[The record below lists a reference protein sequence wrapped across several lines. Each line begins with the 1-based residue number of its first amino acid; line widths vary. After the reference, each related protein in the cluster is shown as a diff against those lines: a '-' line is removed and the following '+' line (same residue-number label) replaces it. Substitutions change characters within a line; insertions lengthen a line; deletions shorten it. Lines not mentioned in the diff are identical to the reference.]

1 MSRVGNVVRR
11 GCRLLDYTRPE
22 THEVV
27 PRMKYL
33 LGLHAGVR
41 YDSGGKSER
50 SELLTVYYML
60 QRKPTWGLTH
70 SQLCSPVQI
79 SNASKRE
86 LTQPPTKFPEQ
97 PPEQPPEQLPEQE
110 EPPVWPL
117 LRKRLKLPECTTFS
131 DADAKLNIHHA
142 KRTRISAWVDCI
154 VAPNLTQALNIISA
168 YPYAQWPAHVVL
180 YTYARKCTSILEAHQ
195 AVRLL
200 QVLLPQ
206 TPEHLRPELSYM
218 CLHMVQNWLVDL
230 VPVVTAIFLRSIKQL
245 SAEVAN
251 ELVWRIADYGTS
263 WDFVDITPLQDAQA
277 QVVKAVGVSQLDTKG
292 IFGLCYLEHFRRQ
305 HALNTE
311 LGGDTS
317 GGSGVNSGYV
327 GDTPGGTTPGGGSG
341 VRDIRPQRFME
352 EHMHLNPYQSQEFAY
367 IAGLDV
373 MRILDSPTTAHAL
386 AAADL
391 AVHHRGAVW
400 ACCAQTLA
408 RRHELTAPIARELF
422 KRAHQTKCLN
432 SKLVQLV
439 ISALPDYEQKLKV
452 LELSKKAG
460 FKVTPALVREMAKL
474 HTKADLDEF
483 KRAFKSYLNHPKVRD
498 QLLQTLARVDPAN
511 FWETYANAAS
521 NPNYTPSRQV
531 LASMCRAAWDP
542 SIVWDGLYAA
552 QRCTAE
558 FKQHVRGVVAPSD
571 DILRVYPD
579 ERMIYAYVVMLGR
592 SQYFSELINCLE
604 WMDKLELN
612 PSKRVLLA
620 VIHYSPQG
628 AALLRMGTKLEGW
641 PSLEEYEVYSKL
653 HPKY

>member
-1 MSRVGNVVRR
+1 
-11 GCRLLDYTRPE
+11 
-22 THEVV
+22 
-27 PRMKYL
+27 
-33 LGLHAGVR
+33 
-41 YDSGGKSER
+41 
-50 SELLTVYYML
+50 ML

-70 SQLCSPVQI
+70 SQLFPSVQ
-79 SNASKRE
+79 NSKAPEKERMQ
-86 LTQPPTKFPEQ
+86 LPMQPPMQPPTQGHTQPPS
-97 PPEQPPEQLPEQE
+97 QLPHTRQTEEE

-117 LRKRLKLPECTTFS
+117 LRRRLKLPEHTSFG
-131 DADAKLNIHHA
+131 DADAKLNIHQV

-154 VAPNLTQALNIISA
+154 VAPNLTEALNIISA

-180 YTYARKCTSILEAHQ
+180 YTYARRCTSSLEAHQ

-206 TPEHLRPELSYM
+206 IPPHLQPELSYM
-218 CLHMVQNWLVDL
+218 CLHMVQHWLVDL
-230 VPVVTAIFLRSIKQL
+230 VPVVVALFLRNTKQL
-245 SAEVAN
+245 SPEVAN
-251 ELVWRIADYGTS
+251 ELVWRIASYGTS

-305 HALNTE
+305 HHLYAE
-311 LGGDTS
+311 MGGDTS
-317 GGSGVNSGYV
+317 GGSDN
-327 GDTPGGTTPGGGSG
+327 TPSSTTPGGGSG
-341 VRDIRPQRFME
+341 IRDIRPQRFME
-352 EHMHLNPYQSQEFAY
+352 EHMHLNPAQSQEFAY

-391 AVHHRGAVW
+391 AVNHRGAIW

-422 KRAHQTKCLN
+422 KRAYQTKCLN
-432 SKLVQLV
+432 SQLIQLV
-439 ISALPDYEQKLKV
+439 ISALPDFEQKLKV
-452 LELSKKAG
+452 LDLAKKAG
-460 FKVTPALVREMAKL
+460 FKETPALVREMARL
-474 HTKADLDEF
+474 NTKPDLDEF
-483 KRAFKSYLNHPKVRD
+483 KRTFKSYLTHPKVLD
-498 QLLQTLARVDPAN
+498 QLLQTSAIVDPAS
-511 FWETYANAAS
+511 FWDVYVNTPS
-521 NPNYTPSRQV
+521 DYTPSRKV

-542 SIVWDGLYAA
+542 TLIWDGLYAS

-579 ERMIYAYVVMLGR
+579 ERMIYAYVVMLGK
-592 SQYFSELINCLE
+592 SQYFGELINCLQ
-604 WMDKLELN
+604 WMDKLELS

-641 PSLEEYEVYSKL
+641 PSLEEYEVYRKL
-653 HPKY
+653 YPKY